1 MNGSLLE
8 IRSLVKEYEQ
18 PGNRV
23 RALCLDSLDAG
34 KGEAIAVTGPSGSGK
49 TTLLHLLAALA
60 RPTIGSIRFDGRDL
74 ASLGASEAKW
84 RAKHVGYV
92 FQDVNLLPDFD
103 IFENLLLTAEIS
115 SVPKAL
121 AHERAYALLERL
133 NLKDRMR
140 HRPIKLS
147 LGEQQ
152 RAAVARALIHRPP
165 LVLADEP
172 TASLDALNAKI
183 VIDLLL
189 ELREES
195 LLIVATHDEAVK
207 RHFSRVVELRKSEG

>member
-1 MNGSLLE
+1 MTGPLLE
-8 IRSLVKEYEQ
+8 IRSLTKEYEQ
-18 PGNRV
+18 PGGRI
-23 RALCLDSLDAG
+23 RALCLDSLDAE

-49 TTLLHLLAALA
+49 TTLLHLAAALA

-74 ASLGASEAKW
+74 ASIGASEAKW

-103 IFENLLLTAEIS
+103 ILENLLLAAEIS
-115 SVPKAL
+115 SVPKTL
-121 AHERAYALLERL
+121 AHERAYTLLERL

-172 TASLDALNAKI
+172 TASLDAQNAKI

-207 RHFSRVVELRKSEG
+207 RHFPRVVELRKSEG